1 MLICWPRVGQHQLAR
16 LLGAAGEVII
26 LSIGLRLDLDTVSPV
41 LLMRSRTPSA
51 QWQPSTVIC
60 TEESTIFDFYGEA
73 LFTTSAF
80 LTV

>member
-1 MLICWPRVGQHQLAR
+1 MGQHQLAR

-26 LSIGLRLDLDTVSPV
+26 LSIGPRLDLDTVRPV
-41 LLMRSRTPSA
+41 ILLRSRTPSA
-51 QWQPSTVIC
+51 QWQPSTVIS
-60 TEESTIFDFYGEA
+60 TVESTIFDFYGEA